1 MILQSLN
8 QFYERLAADPEIE
21 IPSYGYSSQ
30 KISFCIVI
38 NKQGKLIQ
46 FSDIRRESG
55 KRLISQEIQ
64 VCGGAKPSGSG
75 LNPCFL
81 WDNSCYLLGYKP
93 DDPKPE
99 RTREAFAASRDYHL
113 SLEKEI
119 NHPGYTAVCQF
130 LRSWDPETAAEYP
143 QLAEAATGFLVFQVS
158 GEERYVHETPE
169 IKSWWDS
176 QLESQQESQA
186 AVNAFCLVTGKKQ
199 RLARLHEPKIKGVRG
214 AQSAGASI
222 VSFNASAYESY
233 RKVQSF
239 NASVSEQAAFQYCTA
254 LNYLLSRDNK
264 RSFTVGDATVVFWT
278 ERASPMEHLFSAFMD
293 PDIKS
298 EDESLR
304 ENLNRLLKQIAKGQY
319 PNQELGDPETPF
331 YVLGLSPNAARI
343 AVRFW
348 YVSSLGEIF
357 THLSQH
363 MQDLEICGK
372 PENALTMPAIWQL
385 LAETV
390 RDNKDLPP
398 LLAGSVMKAILSGL
412 AYPEMLYSSILR
424 RIRMDRQVN
433 YRRASL
439 LKACLNRKTRLQTH
453 FQLLKEISVSL
464 DPDYP
469 DPAYHMGRLFAEL
482 EKSQEDALP
491 GINATI
497 KDRFFGAASATPGS
511 VFPRLIRMN
520 QHHLGKL
527 EPAAKTYHEKRIQE
541 ICQKLNLFPSH
552 LNLQQQGLFALGY
565 YHQRQDI
572 FTKKTSRKTTEK
584 TESEIV

>member
-8 QFYERLAADPEIE
+8 QFYERLTDDPDIK
-21 IPSYGYSSQ
+21 IAPYGYSSQ

-99 RTREAFAASRDYHL
+99 RTREAFEASREYHL
-113 SLEKEI
+113 GLEKDI
-119 NHPGYTAVCQF
+119 NHASYSAVCQF
-130 LRSWDPETAAEYP
+130 LKSWDPETANNHPE
-143 QLAEAATGFLVFQVS
+143 LAEAATGFLVFQVS
-158 GEERYVHETPE
+158 GEERYVHEVPK
-169 IKSWWDS
+169 IKTWWNK
-176 QLESQQESQA
+176 QLQENQESQSV
-186 AVNAFCLVTGKKQ
+186 VNSFCLVTGKKQ

-214 AQSAGASI
+214 AQSSGASI

-233 RKVQSF
+233 HKGQSF
-239 NASVSEQAAFQYCTA
+239 NAPVSEQAAFQYCTA
-254 LNYLLSRDNK
+254 LNYLLSRENK
-264 RSFTVGDATVVFWT
+264 RSFIIGDSTVVFWT

-293 PDIKS
+293 LDTKA
-298 EDESLR
+298 EDDSLR
-304 ENLNRLLKQIAKGQY
+304 EELNRLLKQIMKGQY
-319 PNQELGDPETPF
+319 PNQALGDPETPF
-331 YVLGLSPNAARI
+331 FVLGLSPNAARI

-348 YVSSLGEIF
+348 YVSSLGEII

-363 MQDLEICGK
+363 MHDLEICGR
-372 PENALTMPAIWQL
+372 PEKEPDMPAIWQL

-398 LLAGSVMKAILSGL
+398 ILAGSVMKAILSGN
-412 AYPEMLYSSILR
+412 AYPQMLYSSILR
-424 RIRMDRQVN
+424 RIRMDRQIN
-433 YRRASL
+433 HRRASL
-439 LKACLNRKTRLQTH
+439 LKAYLNRQIRLQKH
-453 FQLLKEISVSL
+453 PQSQMEISMSL

-482 EKSQEDALP
+482 EKTQKDALP

-497 KDRFFGAASATPGS
+497 KDRFFGAASATPGI

-527 EPAAKTYHEKRIQE
+527 DPAGRTYHEKRIQE
-541 ICQKLNLFPSH
+541 IFQKLAQFPGH
-552 LNLQQQGLFALGY
+552 MNLQQQGLFALGY

-572 FTKKTSRKTTEK
+572 FTKKAVKKVNENTEK
-584 TESEIV
+584 T

>member
-8 QFYERLAADPEIE
+8 QFYERLTEDPEIE
-21 IPSYGYSSQ
+21 IAPYGYSFQ
-30 KISFCIVI
+30 KISFCIVL
-38 NKQGKLIQ
+38 NPKGKLIQ

-55 KRLISQEIQ
+55 KRLAAQEIQ

-81 WDNSCYLLGYKP
+81 YDNTSYLLGYKLDDSNP
-93 DDPKPE
+93 D
-99 RTREAFAASRDYHL
+99 RTKEAFEASREYHL

-119 NHPGYTAVCQF
+119 DHPSYTAVCQF
-130 LRSWDPETAAEYP
+130 LRSWEPESVANHPELT
-143 QLAEAATGFLVFQVS
+143 EADKCFLVFQIS
-158 GEERYVHETPE
+158 GEERYVHEILK

-176 QLESQQESQA
+176 YLESQQESRD

-199 RLARLHEPKIKGVRG
+199 RLARLHEPKIKGVSG
-214 AQSAGASI
+214 AQPGGAPL
-222 VSFNASAYESY
+222 VSSNEKAFNSY
-233 RKVQSF
+233 GKDQGY
-239 NASVSEQAAFQYCTA
+239 NAPISEQTAFQYCTA
-254 LNYLLSRDNK
+254 LNYLLSRKNK
-264 RSFTVGDATVVFWT
+264 RRFTIGDATVVFWT
-278 ERASPMEHLFSAFMD
+278 ERTSPMEHLFSAFMD
-293 PDIKS
+293 PELKA

-304 ENLNRLLKQIAKGQY
+304 ENLNRLLKQIARGQY
-319 PNQELGDPETPF
+319 PSQELGDWDTPF
-331 YVLGLSPNAARI
+331 YVLGLSPNSGRI
-343 AVRFW
+343 SVRFW
-348 YVSSLGEIF
+348 YMCSLGEIF
-357 THLSQH
+357 SHLSQH

-372 PENALTMPAIWQL
+372 PEKELAMPAIWQL

-398 LLAGSVMKAILSGL
+398 LLAGSVMKAILSGQ
-412 AYPEMLYSSILR
+412 AYPQMLYSSILR
-424 RIRMDRQVN
+424 RIRMDRQIN
-433 YRRASL
+433 YRCTSL
-439 LKACLNRKTRLQTH
+439 LKACLNRQTRLQTYS
-453 FQLLKEISVSL
+453 QLQKEISVSL

-491 GINATI
+491 ELGATI

-527 EPAAKTYHEKRIQE
+527 EPAGKTYHEKRIQE

-584 TESEIV
+584 TESETV